1 MSAPMEFPERFNM
14 AWYFLDRNVEE
25 GRGGKRCLFWRDQA
39 LTYREVQ
46 AGANR
51 AGNALRALGVALL
64 AAWNAVDS
72 RWETVGYASQM
83 VTLFLAQGLMAGR
96 IALRLVL
103 WAGQIVLLRRFAQA
117 PWDAVP
123 SP

>member
-1 MSAPMEFPERFNM
+1 LLLLAILWVNMVSGYAKAIVVLEERASA
-14 AWYFLDRNVEE
+14 
-25 GRGGKRCLFWRDQA
+25 A
-39 LTYREVQ
+39 LALLSALSFALARPL
-46 AGANR
+46 R
-51 AGNALRALGVALL
+51 AFGHYLTIAALGVALL